1 MSRSLNYKV
10 LKSAIVRSANKTDK
24 DSTAF
29 TIDID
34 KLTDEVKEYNLKPLS
49 VGLVSHKIDPSDI
62 PAISEY
68 YSTDRLAW
76 FEDGL
81 NIDYLIFVDLDKE
94 DENLRSLIDE
104 IEDPDTVNKV
114 AIAAKIASYYPCYFA
129 LVSSYKSNNPKYIG
143 KNSYNITCR
152 ANKVII
158 KDPNYVYKPDKK
170 EDSTEE
176 KEN

>member
-81 NIDYLIFVDLDKE
+81 NITYLIFVDLDKE
-94 DENLRSLIDE
+94 DENLRSLIDD
-104 IEDPDTVNKV
+104 IDKKDSDTANVV
-114 AIAAKIASYYPCYFA
+114 AKIASYYPCYFA
-129 LVSSYKSNNPKYIG
+129 FISSYKSNNPKYIG

>member
-10 LKSAIVRSANKTDK
+10 LKSAIVRSVNKTDK

-34 KLTDEVKEYNLKPLS
+34 KLTEEVKEYNLKPLPF
-49 VGLVSHKIDPSDI
+49 GLISHKIDPSDI

-81 NIDYLIFVDLDKE
+81 NITYLIFVDLNKE
-94 DENLRSLIDE
+94 DQNLKSLIDNIDE
-104 IEDPDTVNKV
+104 EDANLVNIT
-114 AIAAKIASYYPCYFA
+114 AQIASYYPCYFA
-129 LVSSYKSNNPKYIG
+129 FISSYKSNNPKYIG

-158 KDPNYVYKPDKK
+158 KDPDYVYKPDKK
-170 EDSTEE
+170 EDLTEE
-176 KEN
+176 KKNE

>member
-76 FEDGL
+76 FGDGI
-81 NIDYLIFVDLDKE
+81 NITYLIFVDLDKE
-94 DENLRSLIDE
+94 DENLRSLIDASDE
-104 IEDPDTVNKV
+104 ADLDLVN
-114 AIAAKIASYYPCYFA
+114 ITAKIASYYPCYFA
-129 LVSSYKSNNPKYIG
+129 FISSYKSNNPKYIG